1 MEMTVPSQGHR
12 KPIAGQYPSPLRSRA
27 GAPGGDRE
35 TAASGRRGSE
45 TSPVSSGVLS
55 RLTWAAERPGGSE
68 AAEATNCPGGHHLV
82 QKRTKVVSAS
92 SPGGQAEDFSSSS
105 PALARRPTYC
115 LTKTPIPNC
124 RRPLSVALPF
134 RIMGRKKLFLHWKE
148 GGPWRRGAEPSFPVR
163 RTVGQPRD

>member
-82 QKRTKVVSAS
+82 QKMQGKANRPAGVSSALGGNSIRLHQKGAS
-92 SPGGQAEDFSSSS
+92 SDQKFGPDT
-105 PALARRPTYC
+105 PPPRTIPTPP
-115 LTKTPIPNC
+115 TPTIP
-124 RRPLSVALPF
+124 
-134 RIMGRKKLFLHWKE
+134 
-148 GGPWRRGAEPSFPVR
+148 
-163 RTVGQPRD
+163 D